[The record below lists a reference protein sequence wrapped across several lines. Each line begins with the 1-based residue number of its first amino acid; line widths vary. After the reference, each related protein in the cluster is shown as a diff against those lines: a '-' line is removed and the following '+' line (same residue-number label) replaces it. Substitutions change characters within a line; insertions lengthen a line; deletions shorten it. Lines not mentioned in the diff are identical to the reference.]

1 MSPNQNVN
9 KLKQAMQDMA
19 ATSHAQPTPSANGSE
34 QSRTSVV
41 QRSRLGK
48 RAVTF
53 HIDETAQKQLRLLCV
68 DTDRTS
74 QSLLEEALN
83 DLFRKHNRS
92 AIA

>member
-1 MSPNQNVN
+1 MSTSQHVN

-19 ATSHAQPTPSANGSE
+19 ASPSTVAPASADNSTPRSGH
-34 QSRTSVV
+34 V
-41 QRSRLGK
+41 QRSRIGK

-53 HIDETAQKQLRLLCV
+53 HIDETSQKQLRLLCV
-68 DTDRTS
+68 ETDRTS

>member
-1 MSPNQNVN
+1 MSPSQHVN

-19 ATSHAQPTPSANGSE
+19 ATSPAPTASSADASE
-34 QSRTSVV
+34 QSRNSIV

-53 HIDETAQKQLRLLCV
+53 HIDEAAQKQLRLLCV

-83 DLFRKHNRS
+83 DLFRKHIRS

>member
-1 MSPNQNVN
+1 MSASQHVN

-19 ATSHAQPTPSANGSE
+19 ATSSPPTASAIDRKEQPRASII
-34 QSRTSVV
+34 

-53 HIDETAQKQLRLLCV
+53 HIDEAAQKQLRLLCV